1 MQKILLTKR
10 SYHVFHLSI
19 SIYPCFSDLNY
30 RNWKSKTSLILF
42 VESVGDVMNRLKE
55 MQNHLNSSRVSE
67 ARKIE
72 DEKQRVTVV
81 GKPLKMSHIFPNI

>member
-10 SYHVFHLSI
+10 SCFSSVHLSL
-19 SIYPCFSDLNY
+19 FFRFELKQ
-30 RNWKSKTSLILF
+30 NWKSKTSLILF

-55 MQNHLNSSRVSE
+55 MQNHLNSSMVSD